1 VTPLLGRGE
10 GNDSGMRRLRR
21 RCARLVRDITVP
33 VPFDAQALCGEVG
46 DRLGQPI
53 HLLPVAMPA
62 DGPSGLVI
70 SGTRAHYLCY
80 DSGTRPLHQQ
90 HIIAHELG
98 HLIAGHTTG
107 HIDEGRG
114 PGVAALLSTLD
125 PVVVRQALARDA
137 GYDRRQEAEAEIIA
151 DLLLQRAHSWSPE
164 RTWHVPMD
172 AADVVARIERSLG

>member
-1 VTPLLGRGE
+1 VTPWLGRDE
-10 GNDSGMRRLRR
+10 GNDDRRRMRRH
-21 RCARLVRDITVP
+21 CARLVRDIKVP
-33 VPFDAQALCGEVG
+33 VPFDAEALSREVG
-46 DRLGQPI
+46 ERIGEPI
-53 HLLPVAMPA
+53 HLLPVEMPA

-70 SGTRAHYLCY
+70 SGSRAHYLCY

-107 HIDEGRG
+107 HVEDTE
-114 PGVAALLSTLD
+114 PATPALLSTLD

-137 GYDRRQEAEAEIIA
+137 GYDRREEVEAEIIA
-151 DLLLQRAHSWSPE
+151 ELLLRRAHSWAPE

>member
-1 VTPLLGRGE
+1 MTPWLSRDE
-10 GNDSGMRRLRR
+10 GNDDRRRMRRH
-21 RCARLVRDITVP
+21 CARLVRDINVP
-33 VPFDAQALCGEVG
+33 VPFDAEALCREVG

-98 HLIAGHTTG
+98 HLIAGHTSG
-107 HIDEGRG
+107 HVEDIEAG
-114 PGVAALLSTLD
+114 ASALLSTLD
-125 PVVVRQALARDA
+125 PGVVRQALARDA
-137 GYDRRQEAEAEIIA
+137 GYDRREEAEAEIIA
-151 DLLLQRAHSWSPE
+151 DLLLQRAHSWAPE
-164 RTWHVPMD
+164 RTWHVPTD

>member
-1 VTPLLGRGE
+1 MTPWLSRDD
-10 GNDSGMRRLRR
+10 GNDDRRRMRR
-21 RCARLVRDITVP
+21 RCARLVRDIKVP
-33 VPFDAQALCGEVG
+33 VPFDAETLCREVG
-46 DRLGQPI
+46 DRIGQPI
-53 HLLPVAMPA
+53 HLLGVPMPA

-70 SGTRAHYLCY
+70 SGSRAHYLCY

-107 HIDEGRG
+107 HVEDIE
-114 PGVAALLSTLD
+114 PGTPALLSTLD
-125 PVVVRQALARDA
+125 PGVVRQALARDA
-137 GYDRRQEAEAEIIA
+137 GYDRREEAEAEIIA
-151 DLLLQRAHSWSPE
+151 DLLLQRAHSWAPE

>member
-1 VTPLLGRGE
+1 MTPWLGRDE
-10 GNDSGMRRLRR
+10 GNEDRRRMRRH
-21 RCARLVRDITVP
+21 CARLVRDIKVP
-33 VPFDAQALCGEVG
+33 VPFDAEALCREVG
-46 DRLGQPI
+46 DRIGEPI

-70 SGTRAHYLCY
+70 SGSRAHYLCY

-107 HIDEGRG
+107 HVEDTE
-114 PGVAALLSTLD
+114 PATPALLSTLD

-137 GYDRRQEAEAEIIA
+137 GYDRREEVEAEIIA
-151 DLLLQRAHSWSPE
+151 ELLLRRAHSWAPE

>member
-1 VTPLLGRGE
+1 MAPWLSRDE
-10 GNDSGMRRLRR
+10 GNDERRRMRRH
-21 RCARLVRDITVP
+21 CARLVRDIKVP
-33 VPFDAQALCGEVG
+33 VPFDAAALCREVG

-53 HLLPVAMPA
+53 HLIPVEMPA

-70 SGTRAHYLCY
+70 SGSRAHYLCY

-98 HLIAGHTTG
+98 HLIAGHTS
-107 HIDEGRG
+107 GRAEDLDA
-114 PGVAALLSTLD
+114 GVPALLSTLD
-125 PVVVRQALARDA
+125 PGVVRQALARDA
-137 GYDRRQEAEAEIIA
+137 GYDRREEAEAEMIA
-151 DLLLQRAHSWSPE
+151 DLLLQRAHSWAPE

>member
-1 VTPLLGRGE
+1 
-10 GNDSGMRRLRR
+10 MRR
-21 RCARLVRDITVP
+21 RCARLVRDIRVP
-33 VPFDAQALCGEVG
+33 VPFDADALCRDVG

-70 SGTRAHYLCY
+70 SGARAHYLCY

-107 HIDEGRG
+107 HAEEVE
-114 PGVAALLSTLD
+114 PGAPALLSTLD
-125 PVVVRQALARDA
+125 PGVVRQALARDA
-137 GYDRRQEAEAEIIA
+137 GYDRREEAEAEIIA
-151 DLLLQRAHSWSPE
+151 ELLLQRAHSWAAE